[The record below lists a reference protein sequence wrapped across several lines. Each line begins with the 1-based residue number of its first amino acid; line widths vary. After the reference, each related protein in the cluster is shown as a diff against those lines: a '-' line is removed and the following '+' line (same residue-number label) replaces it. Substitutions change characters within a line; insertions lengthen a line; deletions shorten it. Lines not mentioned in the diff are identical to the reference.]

1 MIITIDGP
9 SWTGK
14 STVAKA
20 LAKMLNYT
28 YVNTGAMFRAV
39 GYKAQKEG
47 ISLDDI
53 ECITGIAQK
62 ISFQFKQEG
71 EIQRVFVDG
80 IDLTE
85 ELASPFVVPLAAEVA
100 KIPAVRDALLQLQRK
115 IAASGN
121 VVVEGR
127 DTGSIVF
134 PDADWKFY
142 LDASMEIR
150 VQRFFKL
157 ATAEEKRKYSSEQ
170 VQKIIMNTDDKD
182 KNREVAP
189 LIIPENAII
198 YNNSSSPTAEQDA
211 VVLWYYITGKEEMIK
226 NLQAIVK

>member
-20 LAKMLNYT
+20 LAKMLQYT
-28 YVNTGAMFRAV
+28 YLNTGAMFRAV
-39 GYKAQKEG
+39 GYKAQKER
-47 ISLDDI
+47 IHFNDI
-53 ECITGIAQK
+53 KSIADIAQN
-62 ISFQFKQEG
+62 ISFQFKQYG
-71 EIQRVFVDG
+71 EIQKVFVDG

-115 IAASGN
+115 IAAAGN

-127 DTGSIVF
+127 DAGSIVF

-157 ATAEEKRKYSSEQ
+157 ATAEEKRKYSPEQ
-170 VQKIIMNTDDKD
+170 VQKIIMDNDDKD
-182 KNREVAP
+182 KNRDVAP

-198 YNNSSSPTAEQDA
+198 YDNSISPTAEQDA
-211 VVLWYYITGKEEMIK
+211 IVLWYYITGKEEMAK
-226 NLQAIVK
+226 NLQAIGK